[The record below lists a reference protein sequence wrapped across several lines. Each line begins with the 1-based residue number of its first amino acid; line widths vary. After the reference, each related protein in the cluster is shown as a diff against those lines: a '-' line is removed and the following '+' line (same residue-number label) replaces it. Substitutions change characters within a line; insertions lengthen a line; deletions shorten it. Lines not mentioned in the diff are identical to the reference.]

1 MSTVRR
7 PARSARLRRLR
18 GLAPRPPDAKLR
30 SHATVGRRG
39 AASLGCRLPQTLQ
52 SRLITQLV
60 PAILIVSGLWVAIGS
75 EAGLLTR
82 AKQHATLAAYE
93 ARAKATEDENL
104 RLRRLVRRLRTD
116 PVQIERAAAEH
127 LLVARPGSVIYRFPD
142 DE

>member
-1 MSTVRR
+1 M
-7 PARSARLRRLR
+7 
-18 GLAPRPPDAKLR
+18 
-30 SHATVGRRG
+30 
-39 AASLGCRLPQTLQ
+39 PQSLQ

-60 PAILIVSGLWVAIGS
+60 PAILIVAGLWVAIGS

-82 AKQHATLAAYE
+82 HKQHATLAAYE
-93 ARAKATEDENL
+93 ARVKATEDENL

-127 LLVARPGSVIYRFPD
+127 LLVARPGSVIYRFPE